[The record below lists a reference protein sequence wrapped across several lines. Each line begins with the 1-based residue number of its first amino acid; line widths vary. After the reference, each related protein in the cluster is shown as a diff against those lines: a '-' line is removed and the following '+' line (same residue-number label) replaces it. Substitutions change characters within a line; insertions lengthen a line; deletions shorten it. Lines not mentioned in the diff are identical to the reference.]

1 MVFARYSSSSSR
13 SVNGA
18 VNLTSDD
25 KPMPMLRVTV
35 DSPLYVH
42 AAIESD
48 DFTVH
53 AMETSQLLLSTR
65 QCSSCPAIVYR
76 SSLGVLRLLPWLE
89 LRHRGLSIICHRR

>member
-48 DFTVH
+48 DITVH

-65 QCSSCPAIVYR
+65 QCSSYLA
-76 SSLGVLRLLPWLE
+76 SLQVEFGCAPPPTMA
-89 LRHRGLSIICHRR
+89 